1 MENDQSTTRI
11 IDQIYALVT
20 TPQDYDEFM
29 LELQSQIDQLPGRGD
44 PAKASLVEQH
54 LSRASQLVDIVT
66 PWRRTHDDGLTS
78 ELAKKHQAT
87 LVVDNNCAIVDANM
101 AARTTYSLGANPD
114 LDDLPLERSDR
125 ESLLSRVRDAIHGK
139 SRNNHPNSIL
149 KLHNTATDGV
159 FLASIS
165 PFVAESS
172 GDVYAIVKTGDI
184 AWPSYLGPILAD
196 LFDLTQAEIE
206 VVRLLVQG
214 NRIDQIANLRST
226 SKTTVRSQLRSI
238 YAKTGTE
245 TQLDCVRLVFGLA
258 IMHDTDEGQLLA
270 TRIQAAQE
278 TPFFPRDS
286 QLYIHTLNSK
296 RQIEYSDFAAS
307 DGQVVL
313 FYHDQAFGD
322 VWFCDA
328 VNTATRKGLR
338 VLGPR
343 RPGFG
348 RTSLYPGQWSEPRKF
363 APEVVEL
370 LDSLEIEHVTL
381 LTLSSGLVHGL
392 ALAELIPDRIAAVT
406 AAHPLL
412 PVRCDEDLEGTNGY
426 NYLIPHTRLHFP
438 QAIRFL
444 CKAGFAFVSASGPG
458 AFGKAVMR
466 ASPWDV
472 EWISRADILPVMEK
486 GRRVHEHQGY
496 VGNFGEISYAR
507 DWSNLLI
514 DCPVPVRLVIGEND
528 RNVQWKSAQMWSD
541 KLVNVSLHIL
551 PDSGYMVHHQ
561 QFGQILEWLGND
573 LSAVGKVSKPG

>member
-1 MENDQSTTRI
+1 MQTDQSTTRI

-20 TPQDYDEFM
+20 TPQDYDTFM
-29 LELQSQIDQLPGRGD
+29 VELQTQLDTLPGRGEPD
-44 PAKASLVEQH
+44 RSSLIAQH

-66 PWRRTHDDGLTS
+66 PWRRTNDDGLTA

-87 LVVDNNCAIVDANM
+87 LVIDNSGTIVDANM
-101 AARTTYSLGANPD
+101 AARTTYSLGDKATVN
-114 LDDLPLERSDR
+114 DLPLDVNDR
-125 ESLLSRVRDAIHGK
+125 ETLLSRVRDVIHGNTR
-139 SRNNHPNSIL
+139 SNHPNTVL
-149 KLHNTATDGV
+149 KLHKLATNAS
-159 FLASIS
+159 FLASLS
-165 PFVAESS
+165 PFVAETT
-172 GDVYAIVKTGDI
+172 GEVFAIVKTGDI
-184 AWPSYLGPILAD
+184 AWPSYLGPILSD
-196 LFDLTQAEIE
+196 LFDLTNAEIE

-214 NRIDQIANLRST
+214 KRIEQIADSRST
-226 SKTTVRSQLRSI
+226 TKTTVRAQLRSI
-238 YAKTGTE
+238 FAKTGTE
-245 TQLDCVRLVFGLA
+245 TQLDCVRTVFGLA

-286 QLYIHTLNSK
+286 QLHICTLKNK

-328 VNTATRKGLR
+328 VSEAKRLGLR
-338 VLGPR
+338 VIGPR

-348 RTSLYPGQWSEPRKF
+348 RTTLYPGQWSEPRKF
-363 APEVVEL
+363 APEVIEL
-370 LDSLEIEHVTL
+370 LDDLGIDKVTL

-392 ALAELIPDRIAAVT
+392 ALAELIPERIAAIT

-412 PVRCDEDLEGTNGY
+412 PVRSDGDLEGTNGY

-438 QAIRFL
+438 HAIRFL

-472 EWISRADILPVMEK
+472 EWISRVDILPVMEK

-496 VGNFGEISYAR
+496 VGNFGDISYAK
-507 DWSNLLI
+507 DWSDLLEN
-514 DCPVPVRLVIGEND
+514 CPIPVRLVIGEND
-528 RNVQWKSAQMWSD
+528 RNVQWNSAHEWVER
-541 KLVNVSLHIL
+541 LEHVNLHVL
-551 PDSGYMVHHQ
+551 PESGYMVHHQ
-561 QFGQILEWLGND
+561 QANQILSWLASD
-573 LSAVGKVSKPG
+573 LSPPGI

>member
-1 MENDQSTTRI
+1 MDMPADQSATQI
-11 IDQIYALVT
+11 IDQIYELVA
-20 TPQDYDEFM
+20 TPQEYDSFM
-29 LELQSQIDQLPGRGD
+29 LQLQSQLDVLTD
-44 PAKASLVEQH
+44 SDKAENSTLIAQH

-66 PWRRTHDDGLTS
+66 PWRTVDDGLTA

-87 LVVDNNCAIVDANM
+87 LVIDSSGTIVDANM
-101 AARTTYSLGANPD
+101 AARTSYGLGAENSIEA
-114 LDDLPLERSDR
+114 LPLSVNDR
-125 ESLLSRVRDAIHGK
+125 ESLLSRVREIIDGRTR
-139 SRNNHPNSIL
+139 SNHPNSIL
-149 KLHNTATDGV
+149 KLHNTSTNGV
-159 FLASIS
+159 FLASLS
-165 PFVAESS
+165 PFMIES
-172 GDVYAIVKTGDI
+172 GDEVFAIVKTGDI
-184 AWPSYLGPILAD
+184 AWPSHLGPILSD
-196 LFDLTQAEIE
+196 LFDLTNAEIE

-214 NRIDQIANLRST
+214 KRIDEIATVRST

-238 YAKTGTE
+238 FSKTGTD
-245 TQLDCVRLVFGLA
+245 TQLDCVRMVFGLA

-286 QLYIHTLNSK
+286 QLHLFSLPDN
-296 RQIEYSDFAAS
+296 RQIEYSDFAAK
-307 DGQVVL
+307 DGRVVL

-322 VWFCDA
+322 VWFSDMVKDA
-328 VNTATRKGLR
+328 SKRGLR
-338 VLGPR
+338 VIGPR

-348 RTSLYPGQWSEPRKF
+348 RTTRYPGKWSEPRKH
-363 APEVVEL
+363 AIEIVEL
-370 LDSLEIEHVTL
+370 LDHLDINQVTL

-392 ALAELIPDRIAAVT
+392 ALAERIPQRIAAIT

-412 PVRCDEDLEGTNGY
+412 PVRSDADLEGTNGY

-438 QAIRFL
+438 HAIRFL

-496 VGNFGEISYAR
+496 IGNFGDISYAA
-507 DWSNLLI
+507 DWSDLLVN
-514 DCPVPVRLVIGEND
+514 CPVPVRLVIGEND
-528 RNVQWKSAQMWSD
+528 RNVQWKSAEEWHD
-541 KLVNVSLHIL
+541 KIDHIELHVL

-561 QFGQILEWLGND
+561 QSTQILTWLDQD
-573 LSAVGKVSKPG
+573 LRE